1 MPLQQLPYVLGSKL
15 PPSDQVPTSTSNFAA
30 TVMISIPH
38 AHGSLLSGIR
48 VLVSPEPFIFEQPCP
63 IYCMP
68 STAKIVGQM
77 SSPDSPETTET
88 PFLPRTFY
96 IPVSTRISWLYSRQ
110 HAALFRPVD
119 PPFTST
125 ELCPSR
131 RHRRTVCGRE

>member
-96 IPVSTRISWLYSRQ
+96 IPVSTRISWLYTLHCSGLSTQ
-110 HAALFRPVD
+110 
-119 PPFTST
+119 PFTST